1 MLARTS
7 YILVIVRVSVGERKM
22 AGVSQNSSGGGRVI
36 LGYMET
42 QTAFRKPPLWH
53 PEGCRQWVLAIKCSY
68 LGLEFQQILL
78 LDGPT

>member
-7 YILVIVRVSVGERKM
+7 HILVSVRVCVGERKM

-42 QTAFRKPPLWH
+42 QIAFLKPPLWCPEH
-53 PEGCRQWVLAIKCSY
+53 PR
-68 LGLEFQQILL
+68 GLTAV
-78 LDGPT
+78 DAGY